1 MVCFENYKKD
11 NYVGKSVKDS
21 IANLNITF
29 LFATLWPNLHH
40 QRGVG
45 GINPTIIDLPF
56 VCLISG
62 NFLNQCMCMTTVS
75 VC

>member
-29 LFATLWPNLHH
+29 LFATL
-40 QRGVG
+40 
-45 GINPTIIDLPF
+45 
-56 VCLISG
+56 
-62 NFLNQCMCMTTVS
+62 
-75 VC
+75 